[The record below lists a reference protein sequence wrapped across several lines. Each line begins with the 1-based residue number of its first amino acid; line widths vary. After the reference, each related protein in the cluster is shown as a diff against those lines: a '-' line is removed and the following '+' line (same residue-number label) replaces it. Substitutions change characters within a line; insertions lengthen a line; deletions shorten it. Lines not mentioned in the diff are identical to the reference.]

1 MSIQNNSSEIFPTKL
16 VNRPEKLNISK
27 NLINRAEYHHEA
39 DVSYLFLDLEKS
51 TKNGFLKNFFCR
63 LWSQYRISKHVGFVV
78 MFSSIYRIFRCVQ
91 FLRTSYQFCRKQF
104 NVFNQHAHS
113 VTVGVGKTF
122 GTCGRRAPI
131 WIDWSESPRILVFIF
146 FPVASTKRCL
156 TEYGLLWPNQP
167 IVS

>member
-1 MSIQNNSSEIFPTKL
+1 MSIQNNSSENFPTKL

-27 NLINRAEYHHEA
+27 KMINRDEYHHEA

-78 MFSSIYRIFRCVQ
+78 MFSSIYRIFRYVQ
-91 FLRTSYQFCRKQF
+91 FPRTIYQICRKQF

-113 VTVGVGKTF
+113 VTVGVRKTF

-131 WIDWSESPRILVFIF
+131 WIDWSETPPNSSFRF
-146 FPVASTKRCL
+146 FPGCRHETMSDRIRSFMA
-156 TEYGLLWPNQP
+156 
-167 IVS
+167 